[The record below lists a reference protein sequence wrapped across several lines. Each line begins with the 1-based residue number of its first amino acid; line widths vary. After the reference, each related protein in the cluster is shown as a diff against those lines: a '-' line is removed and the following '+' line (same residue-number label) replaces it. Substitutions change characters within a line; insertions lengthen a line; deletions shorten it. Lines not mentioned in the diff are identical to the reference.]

1 VSLHEVAHLV
11 HHYGYGLVFAATALQ
26 GLGLPVPGGTAIV
39 AAALYA
45 GTDHGLNIVLVIA
58 AGALGALAGASA
70 AFALGRWRGETI
82 LLYAGRRLRQSPE
95 RVQRMRA
102 EFAAR
107 GGLMVFIGRFITGL
121 RNVVGLLGGATGMP
135 FRRFVAITAVAA
147 TVWALINGLEYY
159 YLGHALAG
167 ANTWVQIVLV
177 CAGVAWL
184 AISLNLVRRRM
195 MREVMASRG
204 ADS

>member
-1 VSLHEVAHLV
+1 
-11 HHYGYGLVFAATALQ
+11 
-26 GLGLPVPGGTAIV
+26 
-39 AAALYA
+39 
-45 GTDHGLNIVLVIA
+45 
-58 AGALGALAGASA
+58 
-70 AFALGRWRGETI
+70 
-82 LLYAGRRLRQSPE
+82 
-95 RVQRMRA
+95 
-102 EFAAR
+102 
-107 GGLMVFIGRFITGL
+107 
-121 RNVVGLLGGATGMP
+121 MP

>member
-26 GLGLPVPGGTAIV
+26 ALGLPVPGGTAIV